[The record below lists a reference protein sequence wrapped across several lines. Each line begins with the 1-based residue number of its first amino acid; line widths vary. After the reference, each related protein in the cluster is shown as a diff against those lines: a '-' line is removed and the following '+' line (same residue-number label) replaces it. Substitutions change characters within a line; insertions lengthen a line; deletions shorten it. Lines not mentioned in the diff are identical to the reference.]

1 MPYLSPASARF
12 CAKQSLC
19 AAAEEEEDPM
29 ARGRAIREGY
39 CLPSNSR
46 ERECGGRVSLSEI

>member
-46 ERECGGRVSLSEI
+46 ERESVAEGFR